1 MDTSTNFNCANV
13 YQIEQ
18 RKYCQV
24 VKFQNLCGFQVRV
37 AADGKSRGAKKGD
50 EKESLGHGH
59 SPNAHHHLS
68 HAPWQGRPGAQQGI
82 FRGDRGREEEERRR
96 MGFASRIRPSRLTL
110 VVGFQQSRR
119 YDGEAISSGW
129 ETLVAGGE
137 AEEEQAFARPGL
149 ATRDHPMSSSP

>member
-1 MDTSTNFNCANV
+1 MGSG
-13 YQIEQ
+13 Q
-18 RKYCQV
+18 R
-24 VKFQNLCGFQVRV
+24 RV
-37 AADGKSRGAKKGD
+37 GEKGD
-50 EKESLGHGH
+50 G
-59 SPNAHHHLS
+59 
-68 HAPWQGRPGAQQGI
+68 
-82 FRGDRGREEEERRR
+82 FRITHQAIPPDG
-96 MGFASRIRPSRLTL
+96 LTL

>member
-1 MDTSTNFNCANV
+1 
-13 YQIEQ
+13 
-18 RKYCQV
+18 
-24 VKFQNLCGFQVRV
+24 
-37 AADGKSRGAKKGD
+37 
-50 EKESLGHGH
+50 
-59 SPNAHHHLS
+59 
-68 HAPWQGRPGAQQGI
+68 
-82 FRGDRGREEEERRR
+82 

-149 ATRDHPMSSSP
+149 ATRDHPMSSSPKNALKKMFSPKMPFSPPKDGIIVHKYALQHLLLV